1 MVNTYRPI
9 NATALEILSLLR
21 DQAECDRGDVGVVKA
36 RRVHVVEE
44 MRWKW

>member
-1 MVNTYRPI
+1 MVKTYQPI
-9 NATALEILSLLR
+9 NSTALEILALLR
-21 DQAECDRGDVGVVKA
+21 DPADVAPVADGIVKA